1 MKVFPGRVKRASAEA
16 PNFGFKWP
24 LRCVGSNV
32 PPPPPHFLM
41 ALIVKQPTSSAKT
54 PARALS
60 NPKAAETASKT
71 KYYEKKAKGASIKL
85 EVVCMFTQQLS
96 AMLEAGLPL
105 VNTLEA
111 LMDQIEDP
119 IFKVI
124 IKEVRNDLA
133 SGTPFSEAVRKWP
146 NAFPNIFC
154 SLVEAGEASG
164 ALAEMLNKVAS
175 YFEASLKL
183 QKKVK
188 SAMTYPIAVIS
199 LAVILV
205 NVLLIFVVPVFAEM
219 FTGFGK
225 ELPGPTQMLIDFAD
239 FLKGNLLGF
248 SHTKAEL
255 IAIELQKGVA
265 KGKIMIKEDDIGALS
280 YVPWNTLYIG
290 GLIFVVIRT
299 VGKFVKTPRGREV
312 KDRAVLKVPIVGE
325 LVRKIAV
332 SRFCRTFSILLKGG
346 VPILKAVDICS
357 KASDNIF
364 IEKACTEINR
374 HLNQGGQMSEV
385 IATQPYFHNIV
396 KHMLKAGEQTGNV
409 DGMLVKVSNFFDQ
422 DIDNVVASLTSLM
435 EPILIC
441 TLGIIIGGIVVC
453 MFMPIFQMSNVVG

>member
-1 MKVFPGRVKRASAEA
+1 
-16 PNFGFKWP
+16 
-24 LRCVGSNV
+24 
-32 PPPPPHFLM
+32 M
-41 ALIVKQPTSSAKT
+41 ALIVKQPATAGKNAVK
-54 PARALS
+54 PMA
-60 NPKAAETASKT
+60 NPKAAESAAKN
-71 KYYEKKAKGASIKL
+71 KYYEKKAKSTNIKL

-119 IFKVI
+119 VFKVI
-124 IKEVRNDLA
+124 VKEVRNDLA
-133 SGTPFSEAVRKWP
+133 SGVPFSEAARKWP

-164 ALAEMLNKVAS
+164 SLAEMLNKVAS

-219 FTGFGK
+219 FSGFGK
-225 ELPGPTQMLIDFAD
+225 ELPGPTQMLIDVAD
-239 FLKGNLLGF
+239 FLKGNMLGF
-248 SHTKAEL
+248 SQTKAEMISAQ
-255 IAIELQKGVA
+255 IASGTPKNKVVINE
-265 KGKIMIKEDDIGALS
+265 KEISALAFI
-280 YVPWNTLYIG
+280 PWNTLYIVG
-290 GLIFVVIRT
+290 GIFAALR
-299 VGKFVKTPRGREV
+299 GLAKFVKTPRGREV
-312 KDRAVLKVPIVGE
+312 KDRTLLKVPIVGE

-357 KASDNIF
+357 KASDNVY
-364 IEKACTEINR
+364 IEKACVEINR

-385 IATQPYFHNIV
+385 IATQPYYHNIV

-441 TLGIIIGGIVVC
+441 TLGIIIGGIVIC
-453 MFMPIFQMSNVVG
+453 MFLPIFQMSSVVG

>member
-1 MKVFPGRVKRASAEA
+1 
-16 PNFGFKWP
+16 
-24 LRCVGSNV
+24 
-32 PPPPPHFLM
+32 M
-41 ALIVKQPTSSAKT
+41 ALIVKQPAK
-54 PARALS
+54 PAAKPLS
-60 NPKAAETASKT
+60 NPKAAESAAKN
-71 KYYEKKAKGASIKL
+71 KYYEKKAKTTEIKL
-85 EVVCMFTQQLS
+85 EVICMFTQQLS

-111 LMDQIEDP
+111 LLDQIEDP
-119 IFKVI
+119 VFKLI
-124 IKEVRNDLA
+124 IKEVRSDLA
-133 SGTPFSEAVRKWP
+133 SGTPFSEAARKWP

-164 ALAEMLNKVAS
+164 SMAEMLAKVAT

-219 FTGFGK
+219 FSGFGK
-225 ELPGPTQMLIDFAD
+225 ELPGPTQMLIDVAD

-248 SHTKAEL
+248 SQTKAEL
-255 IAIELQKGVA
+255 ISEALSA
-265 KGKIMIKEDDIGALS
+265 GKKKTEIIINDDQIGALA
-280 YVPWNTLYIG
+280 YIPWNTIYIAG
-290 GLIFVVIRT
+290 AVVAALKVVKNFI
-299 VGKFVKTPRGREV
+299 KTPRGREV
-312 KDRAVLKVPIVGE
+312 KDRMLLKIPIVGE

-357 KASDNIF
+357 KASDNVY
-364 IEKACTEINR
+364 IEKACVEINR

-385 IATQPYFHNIV
+385 IATQPYYHNIV

-422 DIDNVVASLTSLM
+422 DIDNIVASLTSLM